1 MTPEQKELVRV
12 SFAQV
17 GPIADQA
24 AGLFYDR
31 LFVLDPSLRVLFPA
45 DLTAQRRN
53 LMQMIAV
60 AVAGLDRLDQI
71 IPAVQAL
78 GQRHRGYGVPD
89 SSYATVGAALIWTL
103 EQGLGP
109 AFTPATRAAWIAI
122 YTLLSDTML
131 TASVSPAV
139 AD

>member
-89 SSYATVGAALIWTL
+89 SSYATVGVALIWTL